1 MKKILQL
8 VGLGCLLPMFLASA
22 SLAETVVEKVAR
34 TGFLT
39 VGTRF
44 DAIPYSY
51 VNDKGELVGYSMDVL
66 ERIRKRLETRLGRP
80 VTLQMI
86 EANQPG
92 EKINLIRSGEIDIAC
107 STAFT
112 WERAK
117 VVDFSISYSI
127 SGIRIL
133 AKKGSNLSTPQ
144 SLIGKRIALV
154 PTSAAV
160 DVIKLVQPQATIVTT
175 YSTVEEAIEALK
187 TGKIDAIAGDSISL
201 AGTILRDNPKIYE
214 IVPEEALANFG
225 IACMVPENNSTFLD
239 DVNYAIV
246 KMMQDYIT
254 NDTATVSQIDRW
266 FGSQGMVPIP
276 PELLK
281 GFFAFKV
288 IEHAQINPQEAK

>member
-8 VGLGCLLPMFLASA
+8 VGLGCLLPMFFASA

-44 DAIPYSY
+44 DMIPYSY
-51 VNDKGELVGYSMDVL
+51 INDKGELVGYSIDVL
-66 ERIRKRLETRLGRP
+66 ERIRKQLETRLGRP

-117 VVDFSISYSI
+117 VVDFSTSYSI

-154 PTSAAV
+154 PTSAAA

-175 YSTVEEAIEALK
+175 YTTAEEAIEALK

-201 AGTILRDNPKIYE
+201 AGTILKDNPQAYE
-214 IVPEEALANFG
+214 IVPDQALANFG

-246 KMMQDYIT
+246 KMMQDYVT

-266 FGSQGMVPIP
+266 FGEQGIVPIP
-276 PELLK
+276 KELLN
-281 GFFAFKV
+281 GFFSFTI
-288 IEHAQINPQEAK
+288 IEHAQINPQEGK

>member
-8 VGLGCLLPMFLASA
+8 VGLGCILPMFLASA

-51 VNDKGELVGYSMDVL
+51 INDKGELVGYSMDVL

-80 VTLQMI
+80 VTLQMV

-117 VVDFSISYSI
+117 VVDFSTSYSI

-154 PTSAAV
+154 PTSTAV
-160 DVIKLVQPQATIVTT
+160 DV
-175 YSTVEEAIEALK
+175 
-187 TGKIDAIAGDSISL
+187 
-201 AGTILRDNPKIYE
+201 GTKAMRLPIRD
-214 IVPEEALANFG
+214 
-225 IACMVPENNSTFLD
+225 
-239 DVNYAIV
+239 
-246 KMMQDYIT
+246 
-254 NDTATVSQIDRW
+254 
-266 FGSQGMVPIP
+266 
-276 PELLK
+276 
-281 GFFAFKV
+281 
-288 IEHAQINPQEAK
+288 

>member
-8 VGLGCLLPMFLASA
+8 VGLGCILPMFLASA

-51 VNDKGELVGYSMDVL
+51 IDDKGELVGYSMDVL

-92 EKINLIRSGEIDIAC
+92 EKINLIRSGDIDIAC

>member
-8 VGLGCLLPMFLASA
+8 VGLGCILPMFLASA

-51 VNDKGELVGYSMDVL
+51 INDKGELVGYSMDVL

-154 PTSAAV
+154 PSSAAV

-187 TGKIDAIAGDSISL
+187 TGKIDAIAGDGISL
-201 AGTILRDNPKIYE
+201 AGTILRDNPQAYE

>member
-8 VGLGCLLPMFLASA
+8 VGLGCILPMFLASA

-51 VNDKGELVGYSMDVL
+51 IDDKGELVGYSMDVL

-92 EKINLIRSGEIDIAC
+92 EKINLIRSGDIDIAC

-154 PTSAAV
+154 PTSVAV
-160 DVIKLVQPQATIVTT
+160 DVIKLVQPQATIVAT

-266 FGSQGMVPIP
+266 FGSQGLVPIP

>member
-8 VGLGCLLPMFLASA
+8 VGLGCILPMFLASA

-51 VNDKGELVGYSMDVL
+51 IDDKGELVGYSMDVL

-154 PTSAAV
+154 PTSVAV
-160 DVIKLVQPQATIVTT
+160 DVIKLVQPQATIVAT

-187 TGKIDAIAGDSISL
+187 TGKLDAIAGDSISL
-201 AGTILRDNPKIYE
+201 ARTILRDNPKIYE

>member
-8 VGLGCLLPMFLASA
+8 VGLGCILPMFLASA

-92 EKINLIRSGEIDIAC
+92 EKINLIRSGDIDIAC

-266 FGSQGMVPIP
+266 FGSQGLVPIP

>member
-8 VGLGCLLPMFLASA
+8 VGLGCILPMFLASA

-51 VNDKGELVGYSMDVL
+51 IDDKGELVGYSMDVL
-66 ERIRKRLETRLGRP
+66 ERIRKRLENRLGRP

-175 YSTVEEAIEALK
+175 YSTIEEAIEALK

-266 FGSQGMVPIP
+266 FGSQGLVPIP

>member
-8 VGLGCLLPMFLASA
+8 VGLGCILPMFLASA

-92 EKINLIRSGEIDIAC
+92 EKINLIRSGDIDIAC

-175 YSTVEEAIEALK
+175 YSTIEEAIEALK

-266 FGSQGMVPIP
+266 FGSQGLVPIP

>member
-8 VGLGCLLPMFLASA
+8 VGLGCILPMFLASA

-51 VNDKGELVGYSMDVL
+51 INDKGELVGYSMDVL

-80 VTLQMI
+80 VTLQMV
-86 EANQPG
+86 EANQTG
-92 EKINLIRSGEIDIAC
+92 EKINLIRSGDIDIAC

-117 VVDFSISYSI
+117 VVDFSTSYSI

-187 TGKIDAIAGDSISL
+187 TGKIDAIAGDGISL
-201 AGTILRDNPKIYE
+201 AGTILRDNPQAYE

>member
-8 VGLGCLLPMFLASA
+8 VGLGCILPMFLASA

-51 VNDKGELVGYSMDVL
+51 IDDKGELVGYSMDVL

-92 EKINLIRSGEIDIAC
+92 EKINLIRSGDIDIAC

-160 DVIKLVQPQATIVTT
+160 DVIKLVQPQATIVAT

>member
-51 VNDKGELVGYSMDVL
+51 INDKGELVGYSMDVL

-80 VTLQMI
+80 VTLQMV

-154 PTSAAV
+154 PTSTAV

-175 YSTVEEAIEALK
+175 YSTVEEALEALK

>member
-51 VNDKGELVGYSMDVL
+51 INDKGELVGYSMDVL

-92 EKINLIRSGEIDIAC
+92 EKINLIRSGDIDIAC

-175 YSTVEEAIEALK
+175 YSTVEEALEALK

>member
-51 VNDKGELVGYSMDVL
+51 IDDKGELVGYSMDVL

-80 VTLQMI
+80 VTLQMV

-201 AGTILRDNPKIYE
+201 AGTMLRDNPKIYE

>member
-8 VGLGCLLPMFLASA
+8 AGISCLLPLLLAGP

-44 DAIPYSY
+44 DAVPYSY

-66 ERIRKRLETRLGRP
+66 ERIRQRLETRLGRP

-92 EKINLIRSGEIDIAC
+92 EKINLIRGGEIDIAC

-117 VVDFSISYSI
+117 VVDFSTSYSI

-133 AKKGSNLSTPQ
+133 AKKGSNLSTPE

-160 DVIKLVQPQATIVTT
+160 DVIKLVQPQAIIVTT
-175 YSTVEEAIEALK
+175 YTTVEEAIEALK
-187 TGKIDAIAGDSISL
+187 TGKIDAIAGDGVSL
-201 AGTILRDNPKIYE
+201 AGTILKDNPQTYE

-239 DVNYAIV
+239 EVNYAIV

-276 PELLK
+276 PDLLK
-281 GFFAFKV
+281 GFFAFKI

>member
-1 MKKILQL
+1 
-8 VGLGCLLPMFLASA
+8 MFLASA

-92 EKINLIRSGEIDIAC
+92 EKINLIRSGDIDIAC

-175 YSTVEEAIEALK
+175 YSTVEEALEALK

>member
-8 VGLGCLLPMFLASA
+8 VGLGCILPMFLASA

-51 VNDKGELVGYSMDVL
+51 INDKGELVGYSMDVL

-92 EKINLIRSGEIDIAC
+92 EKINLIRSGDIDIAC

-175 YSTVEEAIEALK
+175 YSTIEEAIEALK

-201 AGTILRDNPKIYE
+201 AGTILRDNPQAYE

-266 FGSQGMVPIP
+266 FGSQGLVPIP

>member
-8 VGLGCLLPMFLASA
+8 AGISCLLPLLLAGP

-51 VNDKGELVGYSMDVL
+51 VNEKGELVGYSMDVL

-80 VTLQMI
+80 VTLQMV

-117 VVDFSISYSI
+117 VVDFSTSYSI

-133 AKKGSNLSTPQ
+133 ARKGSNLSTPQ

-187 TGKIDAIAGDSISL
+187 TGKIDAIAGDGISL

-281 GFFAFKV
+281 GFFAFKI

>member
-8 VGLGCLLPMFLASA
+8 VGLGCILPMFLASA

-51 VNDKGELVGYSMDVL
+51 VNEKGELVGYSMDVL

-160 DVIKLVQPQATIVTT
+160 DVIKLVQPQATIVAT

>member
-8 VGLGCLLPMFLASA
+8 VGLGCILPMFLASA

-51 VNDKGELVGYSMDVL
+51 IDDKGELVGYSMDVL

-175 YSTVEEAIEALK
+175 YSTIEEAIEALK

>member
-8 VGLGCLLPMFLASA
+8 VGLGCILPMFLASA

-133 AKKGSNLSTPQ
+133 AKKGSNFSTPQ

-175 YSTVEEAIEALK
+175 YSTVEEALEALK

>member
-8 VGLGCLLPMFLASA
+8 VGLGCILPMFLASA

-160 DVIKLVQPQATIVTT
+160 DVIKLVQPQATIVAT

>member
-8 VGLGCLLPMFLASA
+8 VGLGCILPMFLASA

-51 VNDKGELVGYSMDVL
+51 VNEKGELVGYSMDVL

-80 VTLQMI
+80 VTLQMV

-154 PTSAAV
+154 PTSVAV
-160 DVIKLVQPQATIVTT
+160 DVIKLVQPQATIVAT

>member
-8 VGLGCLLPMFLASA
+8 VGLGCILPMFLASA

-44 DAIPYSY
+44 DMIPYSY
-51 VNDKGELVGYSMDVL
+51 VNDKGELVGYSIDVL

-117 VVDFSISYSI
+117 VVDFSTSYSI
-127 SGIRIL
+127 SGVRIL

-187 TGKIDAIAGDSISL
+187 TGKIDAIAGDSVSL
-201 AGTILRDNPKIYE
+201 AGTILKDNPQTYE
-214 IVPEEALANFG
+214 IVPDQALANFG

-246 KMMQDYIT
+246 KMMQDYIS

-288 IEHAQINPQEAK
+288 IEHAQISPKEAK

>member
-51 VNDKGELVGYSMDVL
+51 INDKGELVGYSMDVL

-80 VTLQMI
+80 VTLQMV

-92 EKINLIRSGEIDIAC
+92 EKINLIRSGDIDIAC

-117 VVDFSISYSI
+117 VVDFSTSYSI

-160 DVIKLVQPQATIVTT
+160 DVIKLVQPQAKIVTT
-175 YSTVEEAIEALK
+175 YSTVEEALEALK
-187 TGKIDAIAGDSISL
+187 TGKIEAIAGDGISL
-201 AGTILRDNPKIYE
+201 AGTILRDNPQAYE

-246 KMMQDYIT
+246 KMMQDYISE
-254 NDTATVSQIDRW
+254 DAATVSKIDRW

>member
-8 VGLGCLLPMFLASA
+8 VGLGCILPMFLASA

-51 VNDKGELVGYSMDVL
+51 INDKGELVGYSMDVL

-117 VVDFSISYSI
+117 VVDFSTSYSI

-175 YSTVEEAIEALK
+175 YSTVEEALEALK

>member
-8 VGLGCLLPMFLASA
+8 VGLGCILPMFLASA

-92 EKINLIRSGEIDIAC
+92 EKINLIRSGDIDIAC

-144 SLIGKRIALV
+144 SLIGKRIALL

-175 YSTVEEAIEALK
+175 YSTIEEAIEALK

-266 FGSQGMVPIP
+266 FGSQGLVPIP

>member
-8 VGLGCLLPMFLASA
+8 VGLGCILPMFLASA

-160 DVIKLVQPQATIVTT
+160 DVIKLVQPQATIVAT

-201 AGTILRDNPKIYE
+201 AGTILRDNPQAYE

-225 IACMVPENNSTFLD
+225 IACMVPEDNSTFLD

>member
-8 VGLGCLLPMFLASA
+8 VGLGCILPMFLASA

-51 VNDKGELVGYSMDVL
+51 INDKGELVGYSMDVL

-144 SLIGKRIALV
+144 SLIGKRIALI

>member
-8 VGLGCLLPMFLASA
+8 VGLGCILPMFLASP

-51 VNDKGELVGYSMDVL
+51 IDDKGELVGYSMDVL

-175 YSTVEEAIEALK
+175 YSTIEEAIEALK

>member
-8 VGLGCLLPMFLASA
+8 VGLGCILPMFLASA

-51 VNDKGELVGYSMDVL
+51 INDKGELVGYSMDVL

-80 VTLQMI
+80 VTLQMV

>member
-8 VGLGCLLPMFLASA
+8 VGLGCILPMFLASA

-51 VNDKGELVGYSMDVL
+51 INDKGELVGYSMDVL

-154 PTSAAV
+154 PSSAAV

>member
-8 VGLGCLLPMFLASA
+8 VGLGCILPMFLASA

-51 VNDKGELVGYSMDVL
+51 IDDKGELVGYSMDVL

-92 EKINLIRSGEIDIAC
+92 EKINLIRSGDIDIAC

-133 AKKGSNLSTPQ
+133 AKKGSNFSTPQ

-175 YSTVEEAIEALK
+175 YSTVEEALEALK

>member
-8 VGLGCLLPMFLASA
+8 AGISCLLPLLLAGP

-51 VNDKGELVGYSMDVL
+51 IDDKGELVGYSMDVL

-175 YSTVEEAIEALK
+175 YSTVEEALEALK

>member
-8 VGLGCLLPMFLASA
+8 VGLGCILPMFLASA

-51 VNDKGELVGYSMDVL
+51 VNEKGELVGYSMDVL

-154 PTSAAV
+154 PSSAAV

>member
-8 VGLGCLLPMFLASA
+8 VGLGCILPMFLASA

-51 VNDKGELVGYSMDVL
+51 INDKGELVGYSMDVL

-117 VVDFSISYSI
+117 VVDFSTSYSI

-175 YSTVEEAIEALK
+175 YSTVEEALEALK

-266 FGSQGMVPIP
+266 FGSQGLVPIP

>member
-51 VNDKGELVGYSMDVL
+51 INDKGELVGYSMDVL

-80 VTLQMI
+80 VTLQMV

>member
-8 VGLGCLLPMFLASA
+8 VGLGCILPMFLASA

-51 VNDKGELVGYSMDVL
+51 IDDKGELVGYSMDVL

-92 EKINLIRSGEIDIAC
+92 EKINLIRSGDIDIAC

-133 AKKGSNLSTPQ
+133 AKKGSNFSTPQ

-175 YSTVEEAIEALK
+175 YSTIEEAIEALK

-266 FGSQGMVPIP
+266 FGSQGLVPIP

>member
-8 VGLGCLLPMFLASA
+8 VGLGCILPMFLASA

-92 EKINLIRSGEIDIAC
+92 EKINLIRSGDIDIAC

-144 SLIGKRIALV
+144 SLIGKRIALI
-154 PTSAAV
+154 PSSAAV

>member
-8 VGLGCLLPMFLASA
+8 VGLGCILPMFLASA

-51 VNDKGELVGYSMDVL
+51 INDKGELVGYSMDVL

-86 EANQPG
+86 EANQPR
-92 EKINLIRSGEIDIAC
+92 EKINLIRSGDIDIAC

-175 YSTVEEAIEALK
+175 YSTIEEAIEALK

-225 IACMVPENNSTFLD
+225 IACMVPEDNSTFLD

-266 FGSQGMVPIP
+266 FGSQGLVPIP